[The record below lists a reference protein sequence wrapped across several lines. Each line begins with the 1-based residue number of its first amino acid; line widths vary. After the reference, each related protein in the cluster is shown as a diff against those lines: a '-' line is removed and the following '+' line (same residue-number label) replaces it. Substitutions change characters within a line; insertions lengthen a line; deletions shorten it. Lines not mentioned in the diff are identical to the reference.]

1 MMSIITTLLERHSS
15 VKDPFIL
22 FVGGSMGA
30 GKSTMVKQ
38 LTIDC
43 LLLDPDQIKTML
55 PEWNTLWA
63 EDPLTAGTKVH
74 EQSTFILE
82 SVEHAALERNYNIIV
97 DSSMRDHQ
105 FFKDLLE
112 SVHFTYPHYRI
123 GFLYVQTD
131 PLIARERALARTY
144 QFVPVEIVND
154 SLVKSPICWQVLSC
168 AGFEWLR
175 VFRVNCNDEPMFLDG
190 SFEELMNFCG
200 QRQRQS

>member
-1 MMSIITTLLERHSS
+1 MLTIISTLLEGHSS

-30 GKSTMVKQ
+30 GKSTTVKQ
-38 LTIDC
+38 LAIDC

-55 PEWNTLWA
+55 PEWNVLWK
-63 EDPLTAGTKVH
+63 EDPLTAATKVH

-97 DSSMRDHQ
+97 DSSMRDHT

-112 SVHFTYPHYRI
+112 SIHFTYPHYRI

-131 PLIARERALARTY
+131 PDVALKRVLARTDR
-144 QFVPVEIVND
+144 FIPIGVVND
-154 SLVKSPICWQVLSC
+154 SLIRSPICWQVLSC
-168 AGFEWLR
+168 AGFEWLQ
-175 VFRVNCNDEPMFLDG
+175 VFRVSGNEELVFLDG
-190 SFEELMNFCG
+190 TFKELMNFC
-200 QRQRQS
+200 S